1 MKPTMKSWATPIAA
15 GAFLIS
21 GVTGVLI
28 FFHIET
34 GLVEPVHKWLSWLL
48 VGGVSFHLLANRK
61 AFSGYFSK
69 NSALAVFAAAML
81 VTAVS
86 VMPSFSGEEHGKN
99 EKRTARTLVRALESS
114 SLTTVAQ
121 VIDDTPESLDLRL
134 KRRGIENTDPSM
146 KVSTIAEASG
156 MEAGEVLAI
165 LIGGKEGRERSN
177 D

>member
-1 MKPTMKSWATPIAA
+1 MKLTMKSWATPIAA

-48 VGGVSFHLLANRK
+48 VGGVSVHLLANWK
-61 AFSGYFSK
+61 AFSLYFSK

-81 VTAVS
+81 VTALS
-86 VMPSFSGEEHGKN
+86 VMPFFGDEEHEKT
-99 EKRTARTLVRALESS
+99 EKRTARSLVRALESS
-114 SLTTVAQ
+114 SLTTVAL
-121 VIDDTPESLDLRL
+121 VVNDTPETLDMRL
-134 KRRGIENTDPSM
+134 KRRGIKDTDPSM
-146 KVSTIAEASG
+146 TVSAIADASG
-156 MEAGEVLAI
+156 MEAGDVLAI
-165 LIGGKEGRERSN
+165 LVGGKNGHEKGN